1 MKELKDA
8 LVAYKPAEEAD
19 VRAANI
25 LLLGQIGAGKSSFF
39 NSINSIFRGKITS
52 KACSGSFEH
61 SVTTTVESFHLIIQ
75 LHGFLRDINIIN
87 RS

>member
-1 MKELKDA
+1 MKEIKENLI
-8 LVAYKPAEEAD
+8 AYKPVSETN
-19 VRAANI
+19 VTAANI

-61 SVTTTVESFHLIIQ
+61 SVTTTVESFH
-75 LHGFLRDINIIN
+75 
-87 RS
+87 

>member
-1 MKELKDA
+1 MKEIKENL
-8 LVAYKPAEEAD
+8 LAYRPVSESN
-19 VRAANI
+19 VTAANI

-61 SVTTTVESFHLIIQ
+61 SVTTLV
-75 LHGFLRDINIIN
+75 
-87 RS
+87 